1 MSFTA
6 SVYNKAYSRN
16 RYPYQSDGE
25 QWVTLDPVDIML
37 VYSDNKV
44 VLLSKKSVKG
54 VASLFNPSFGHG
66 QQTGQVITAVI
77 VKQAMPW

>member
-6 SVYNKAYSRN
+6 DVYDKSYSRIQ
-16 RYPYQSDGE
+16 YQYQSDGE
-25 QWVTLDPVDIML
+25 LWETLDPLDIIL

-44 VLLSKKSVKG
+44 VLLSKKSVRG
-54 VASLFNPSFGHG
+54 VASLFSPSFGHG
-66 QQTGQVITAVI
+66 QQTGQVITAVS